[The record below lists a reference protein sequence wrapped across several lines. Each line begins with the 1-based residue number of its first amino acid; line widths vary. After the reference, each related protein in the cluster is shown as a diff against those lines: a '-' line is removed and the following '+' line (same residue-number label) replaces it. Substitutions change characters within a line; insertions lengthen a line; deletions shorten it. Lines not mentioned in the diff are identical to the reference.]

1 MGSKMKRWKS
11 IIKGI
16 TAIALSLVTAI
27 GLIPGANPVQPVYAT
42 DMKNM
47 STSPA
52 VLATDVNTDDMQI
65 VGYAGKEWYVIGYGS
80 TGNTANADANGG
92 ITLFS
97 KANLGNGSVQ
107 FNPSTNQ
114 VNTYKDSNLQD
125 YIDNTVYGSFGDA
138 EKAAVITRN
147 LAGGSANSGRSGY
160 DSNKI
165 AGDPVDNAALWPLS
179 VAEAQNLPSDNIRKV
194 DDYWWLRSPGFGD
207 NSVAAVDPF
216 NGYVISQGFAVNGND
231 TARPAFYLNP
241 ASIIFTSAAN
251 GGKNPGTA
259 GDGSLNQVGTVSVA
273 ANTEWKLTLIDT
285 TRAGFTATRVDNGD
299 VEAGDTIKVSFSGAG
314 TGSGEYV
321 SAVLVS
327 STATSELLYYGHIAT
342 QTAAS
347 SAAGVD
353 VTIPAGLSGGTYILK
368 VFSENVN
375 TSAHTTDLASNPDSN
390 AITLT
395 VTASANGSAS
405 GQTTSPSGNNSNLTT
420 GSSDSK
426 PEEEPTYDYLDELRA
441 KIAAAIAL
449 GGKQTVTWDQGTLLP
464 YDIMKTLQDNP
475 NITLVFSYRYLNK
488 DYKVTLPGKKVKAY
502 ANIPFYGPLYLNTF
516 YGEKGTKQTSKNRF

>member
-1 MGSKMKRWKS
+1 MGNKMKRWKS

-16 TAIALSLVTAI
+16 TAIALSLVTAM
-27 GLIPGANPVQPVYAT
+27 GLIPGTNPVQPVYAT

-52 VLATDVNTDDMQI
+52 VLATDVNTDNMQT
-65 VGYAGKEWYVIGYGS
+65 VGYAGNEWYVIGYGNA
-80 TGNTANADANGG
+80 GNTANADANGG

-97 KANLGNGSVQ
+97 KASLGDCSVH
-107 FNPSTNQ
+107 FNPNANQ
-114 VNTYKDSNLQD
+114 VNTYKNSSLQNYIEGDVYDSFC
-125 YIDNTVYGSFGDA
+125 TA
-138 EKAAVITRN
+138 EKAAVIPRD
-147 LAGGSANSGRSGY
+147 LIGGGSNYYRFDY
-160 DSNKI
+160 DANKI
-165 AGDPVDNAALWPLS
+165 AGEDVAGAPLWPLS
-179 VAEAQNLPSDNIRKV
+179 VAEAQNLPSVYIRKAY
-194 DDYWWLRSPGFGD
+194 DHWWLRSPGGRGD
-207 NSVAAVDPF
+207 SAARVYALDGEVQAYG
-216 NGYVISQGFAVNGND
+216 GYVYFDYG
-231 TARPAFYLNP
+231 ARPAFYLNP

-273 ANTEWKLTLIDT
+273 ANTEWKLTLIDSS
-285 TRAGFTATRVDNGD
+285 RSGFSATRVDNGD

-327 STATSELLYYGHIAT
+327 STATSELLYYGHIAS

-395 VTASANGSAS
+395 VTASANGSAP
-405 GQTTSPSGNNSNLTT
+405 GQTTLPSVNNSNLTT